1 MQHSASTTNP
11 QTHRLNEFG
20 QPIGLALPNWVAPPV
35 PPREPIVG
43 RYCRLEPIDADAH
56 GPGLWAAYLDMKGAN
71 WTYML
76 SGPFDSYEAYHAFLK
91 NAATK
96 SDPMVFAIL
105 TAAGKP
111 VGKAS
116 FMRIDPSNGCIE
128 VGGLNFSSLLQHTT
142 AATEAMYLMMKR
154 AFELGYRRYE
164 WKCDSLNEPS
174 RRAAKRLGFTYEGR
188 FRQAIVIKGY
198 VAATTL
204 YDASRSAR
212 ASPTFSRLGTELTP
226 LAFQTYPRH
235 GLVLCDR

>member
-1 MQHSASTTNP
+1 MQHSASTTKP
-11 QTHRLNEFG
+11 QTYRLNEAG

-56 GPGLWAAYLDMKGAN
+56 GPALWAAYSLDVKGAN
-71 WTYML
+71 WTYL
-76 SGPFDSYEAYHAFLK
+76 LNGPFDSYEAYHTFLK

-96 SDPMVFAIL
+96 SDPMLYAIL

-111 VGKAS
+111 VGKAC
-116 FMRIDPSNGCIE
+116 FMRIDPNNGCIE
-128 VGGLNFSSLLQHTT
+128 VGGINFSPLLQHTT

-154 AFELGYRRYE
+154 AFDLGYRRYE

-198 VAATTL
+198 GTRDSVTC
-204 YDASRSAR
+204 SSR
-212 ASPTFSRLGTELTP
+212 ASPPT
-226 LAFQTYPRH
+226 H
-235 GLVLCDR
+235 DC